1 MDRFQEQVQL
11 INIVENIQEAEVPP
25 PRSIKITTNYLGFIG
40 SSSITSDSSS
50 SDHEDMPMESLSQLT
65 SSLKLAQSRASS
77 LSANY
82 ARLMRLV
89 LDDELETL
97 GKQIAQV
104 RNGSYEPLKVKYKEA
119 LEECERKKQF
129 AKARLIASET
139 EIDIRFA
146 AMAESEWSQYN
157 VVHRPLVN

>member
-1 MDRFQEQVQL
+1 MDPFQEQVQL
-11 INIVENIQEAEVPP
+11 TNLAEYIQEVEVPP
-25 PRSIKITTNYLGFIG
+25 RRSMKITTNSLGFIG

-77 LSANY
+77 LTANY

-97 GKQIAQV
+97 DKQIAQV
-104 RNGSYEPLKVKYKEA
+104 RNGSYEPLKVKYKKA
-119 LEECERKKQF
+119 FNECERKKQI

-146 AMAESEWSQYN
+146 AMVESEWSQFN
-157 VVHRPLVN
+157 VLHCP